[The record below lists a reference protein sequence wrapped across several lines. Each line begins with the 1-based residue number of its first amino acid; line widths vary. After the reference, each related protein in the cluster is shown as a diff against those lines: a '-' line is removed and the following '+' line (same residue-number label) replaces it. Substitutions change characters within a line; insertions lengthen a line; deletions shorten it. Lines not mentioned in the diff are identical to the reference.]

1 MASIIDELLARG
13 NRPPALRGLNLAF
26 AGERG
31 WTREPDETER
41 DFLGRV
47 RLEACSAGYR
57 VVAVGGLIT
66 IETERRQ

>member
-1 MASIIDELLARG
+1 
-13 NRPPALRGLNLAF
+13 LNLAF